1 MTDELEKEKQEK
13 EIDEILAADQ
23 DDDTEFLLTA
33 EQIEELQELSNVI
46 QKQADSMLSAVK
58 SIAENISRI
67 TPEQWKLAFQNTA
80 ESIARNMDPDTLPP
94 ELLEDKTI
102 RHLAD
107 LIREKEY
114 EQAEDTILHMKGGSF
129 FRLINALP
137 SVTDQGKRRN
147 PVIVREKIITELAES
162 LSFPLDKVN
171 AHFFQIWEDLT
182 SAPDNQIFFDVT
194 PSTQKTDSLSAEDRS
209 TILLSLDKRGP
220 HAAPLMEY
228 DRRVYIAANAL
239 HEKNNGRPFTLQ
251 ALYEQM
257 GNTGKLGDNNR
268 EKLMNSLNSMFD
280 YWLGLDNTQETELQR
295 NRKKYVYHGSLLP
308 FEYVDEYENGQVTN
322 VHVHL
327 LRTAPL
333 IDFSKDRKQITTISR
348 NLLKTPLS
356 QTDTNLRIEHYLI
369 QEIAGIKKG
378 RRNNKMLYSTI
389 FEETG
394 QTTRKQ
400 QARAKEKIIAL
411 LAYYKEIG
419 HILDYKTMPDGI
431 AIRYHKPNPADKPRR
446 RRKKTVKTDD

>member
-1 MTDELEKEKQEK
+1 MDNVKRLYEEAGLDEEDLEIFGTLDPLTIVELGSVAKNLANKILEETGAKDTLITASHKWARITFPIYLQRYRKLIDVSDITPQALDLDPATAELKAELQKEQPEG
-13 EIDEILAADQ
+13 DTLAAMLEILTRLNDEAYMEIFRHYVKREKPDPDPERPAPTYREFQ
-23 DDDTEFLLTA
+23 KTE
-33 EQIEELQELSNVI
+33 
-46 QKQADSMLSAVK
+46 
-58 SIAENISRI
+58 IAE
-67 TPEQWKLAFQNTA
+67 
-80 ESIARNMDPDTLPP
+80 
-94 ELLEDKTI
+94 
-102 RHLAD
+102 
-107 LIREKEY
+107 
-114 EQAEDTILHMKGGSF
+114 
-129 FRLINALP
+129 RL
-137 SVTDQGKRRN
+137 D
-147 PVIVREKIITELAES
+147 
-162 LSFPLDKVN
+162 FPLDKIN
-171 AHFFQIWEDLT
+171 RNFHKLWAILAD
-182 SAPDNQIFFDVT
+182 APHNQMFFDVT
-194 PSTQKTDSLSAEDRS
+194 PSNQKSDSLSAEDRS

-220 HAAPLMEY
+220 HAAPLTEY

-280 YWLGLDNTQETELQR
+280 YWLGLDNTQETEQQK
-295 NRKKYVYHGSLLP
+295 NRKKYVYHGSFLP
-308 FEYVDEYENGQVTN
+308 FEYVDEYENGQITN
-322 VHVHL
+322 VHVHM

-378 RRNNKMLYSTI
+378 RRSNKMLYSTI

-394 QTTRKQ
+394 QTTWKQ
-400 QARAKEKIIAL
+400 QSRAKEKISAL

-419 HILDYKTMPDGI
+419 HILDYTAVTDGI
-431 AIRYHKPNPADKPRR
+431 EIRYSKAEPADKPKR
-446 RRKKTVKTDD
+446 RRKKAGKTTG

>member
-1 MTDELEKEKQEK
+1 MTDDQEK
-13 EIDEILAADQ
+13 KIDELLTDDQDENTDFVLPADQ
-23 DDDTEFLLTA
+23 LTELQKLASATKEQIDHFQKVFTTISKADPETWKNAIQKTA
-33 EQIEELQELSNVI
+33 E
-46 QKQADSMLSAVK
+46 
-58 SIAENISRI
+58 
-67 TPEQWKLAFQNTA
+67 T
-80 ESIARNMDPDTLPP
+80 IARNMDPDTLPP
-94 ELLEDKTI
+94 ELMEDETI
-102 RHLAD
+102 RHLTD
-107 LIREKEY
+107 LIRAADY
-114 EQAEDTILHMKGGSF
+114 EQAKDIILHMRAGLF
-129 FRLINALP
+129 NRLLNALP
-137 SVTDQGKRRN
+137 SLMDEPGQRQN
-147 PVIVREKIITELAES
+147 AVIVREKIITELAES

-182 SAPDNQIFFDVT
+182 TAPGNQIFFDVT
-194 PSTQKTDSLSAEDRS
+194 PSTQKTDSLSVEDRS

-220 HAAPLMEY
+220 HAAPLTEY
-228 DRRVYIAANAL
+228 DRRVMIAADAL
-239 HEKNNGRPFTLQ
+239 NEKNNGRPFTLQ

-268 EKLMNSLNSMFD
+268 ERLMNSLNSMYD

-295 NRKKYVYHGSLLP
+295 NRKKYVYHGSFLP

-322 VHVHL
+322 VHVHM

-400 QARAKEKIIAL
+400 QARAKEKISAL

-419 HILDYKTMPDGI
+419 HILDYKIMPDGI
-431 AIRYHKPNPADKPRR
+431 AIRYQKPNPADKPRR

>member
-1 MTDELEKEKQEK
+1 M
-13 EIDEILAADQ
+13 IDETTKEDEELFGTLDPLTVVELQTVLNGIVSKALSEQGINDDLSAAAHRWTRITFPRYLRRYRKLIDVSDITPQAVDLDPTAAELKAELQKEQPESESLAAMLKIIDRLNDAAYMEILRHYVQ
-23 DDDTEFLLTA
+23 RERPEPDPDRHVPTYEQFQKTE
-33 EQIEELQELSNVI
+33 
-46 QKQADSMLSAVK
+46 
-58 SIAENISRI
+58 IAE
-67 TPEQWKLAFQNTA
+67 
-80 ESIARNMDPDTLPP
+80 
-94 ELLEDKTI
+94 
-102 RHLAD
+102 
-107 LIREKEY
+107 
-114 EQAEDTILHMKGGSF
+114 
-129 FRLINALP
+129 RL
-137 SVTDQGKRRN
+137 D
-147 PVIVREKIITELAES
+147 
-162 LSFPLDKVN
+162 FPLDKIN
-171 AHFFQIWEDLT
+171 RNFHKLWAILAD
-182 SAPDNQIFFDVT
+182 APHNQMFFDVT
-194 PSTQKTDSLSAEDRS
+194 PSNQKSGSLSAEDRS

-220 HAAPLMEY
+220 HAAPLTEY

-280 YWLGLDNTQETELQR
+280 YWLGLDNTQETEQQK
-295 NRKKYVYHGSLLP
+295 NRKKYVYHGSFLP
-308 FEYVDEYENGQVTN
+308 FEYVDEYENGQITN
-322 VHVHL
+322 VHVHM

-378 RRNNKMLYSTI
+378 RRSNKMLYSTI

-394 QTTRKQ
+394 QTTWKQ
-400 QARAKEKIIAL
+400 QSRAKEKISAL

-419 HILDYKTMPDGI
+419 HILDYTAVPDGI
-431 AIRYHKPNPADKPRR
+431 EIRYSKAEPADKPKR
-446 RRKKTVKTDD
+446 RRKKAGKTTG